1 MDLGETNFDILV
13 FASVSLQLV
22 VLPFSHIGNWHSA
35 TVLLS
40 LWEKIPNLSFYFSLP
55 PPGMLLSEASS
66 GIGLFFCLALKDTKS
81 PQTSYD
87 HLILVRGL
95 SSTVSR
101 YVFLTC

>member
-1 MDLGETNFDILV
+1 MNLGETNFGILV
-13 FASVSLQLV
+13 FASVLQQLV
-22 VLPFSHIGNWHSA
+22 VLPFYHIGNWHSA

-40 LWEKIPNLSFYFSLP
+40 LWEKIPNLSLYFSLP
-55 PPGMLLSEASS
+55 PPSMPLSEASS
-66 GIGLFFCLALKDTKS
+66 RIGLFSCLALKETKS
-81 PQTSYD
+81 PQISYN